1 MLNRLQEVFASFQK
15 HDVKYVVIGGVAA
28 VLYGVPRTTFDL
40 DILIEATPHN
50 ARRLLDALIDAGLGT
65 AHLITAEELLA
76 EEITVFKDRVRIDV
90 QTSTPGL
97 NFPDAW
103 QRRVK
108 MKFQQQEFYVVDRQD
123 LIASKRAAARKVD
136 LEDVRILE
144 LPDSSTT

>member
-1 MLNRLQEVFASFQK
+1 
-15 HDVKYVVIGGVAA
+15 
-28 VLYGVPRTTFDL
+28 
-40 DILIEATPHN
+40 
-50 ARRLLDALIDAGLGT
+50 
-65 AHLITAEELLA
+65 LLA

-123 LIASKRAAARKVD
+123 LIASKRAAATKVD

>member
-1 MLNRLQEVFASFQK
+1 
-15 HDVKYVVIGGVAA
+15 
-28 VLYGVPRTTFDL
+28 
-40 DILIEATPHN
+40 
-50 ARRLLDALIDAGLGT
+50 
-65 AHLITAEELLA
+65 LLA

-103 QRRVK
+103 QRCVK

-144 LPDSSTT
+144 LADSSTT